1 MTSIRRQL
9 ATWYV
14 LALAATLLAF
24 GASLYLDRRQSAVR
38 EIDERLSLEAQFAA
52 RWLSES
58 FRVLESLTAPAPGGD
73 DSTATL
79 DPGVGA
85 YFEGIRDYLIVTDPR
100 GRLLFA
106 SEEARALNYAVLQRL
121 QGLVVAGDTARRQGT
136 ASLGAGLGDIRY
148 LAQPVRNAGPA
159 IDAILVG
166 ASTESVLFGPRALL
180 RSMLFTAPVI
190 LLISLSTGY
199 FLAGKRFRPLT
210 RMMDEV
216 EAISDG
222 RSLHRRLAVTGSDEM
237 ARLAITLN
245 RMIARLENSFS
256 ALHRFTADASHELK
270 TPLMVLRAGVERAL
284 THPQTPPEA
293 LQSLDET
300 LAGVNWMTEL
310 VDNLLTLARAD
321 EGRAPLAVEPI
332 DLRELLAEAAET
344 GGMLAEAAGIT
355 VTTEMPD
362 YPVTLPV
369 DRTRIRQMLL
379 NLVTNAVKYTP
390 AGGRVLLGLADDG
403 ATVTLEVRDT
413 GIGIAPGDLPHVFD
427 RFWRADPARTRM
439 GESAG
444 TGLGLAIT
452 KWVAE
457 AHGGSIGVQSRP
469 GRGTI
474 FTVTLPRPGTTPA
487 ASPVSPGDDTDQ

>member
-9 ATWYV
+9 TVGYI

-24 GASLYLDRRQSAVR
+24 GGILYLDRSQSSIR
-38 EIDERLSLEAQFAA
+38 EIDERLELESRFAA
-52 RWLSES
+52 RWLGES
-58 FRVLESLTAPAPGGD
+58 YRVLESLTAPGQVADSAP
-73 DSTATL
+73 TL

-85 YFEGIRDYLIVTDPR
+85 YFEGIRDYLIVTDP
-100 GRLLFA
+100 GGHLLFA
-106 SEEARALNYAVLQRL
+106 SEEARSLTYTVLQQV
-121 QGLVVAGDTARRQGT
+121 QGLVITGDTAHRQGT
-136 ASLGAGLGDIRY
+136 IELPGVGPLRY
-148 LAQPVRNAGPA
+148 LIRPVRTAGPE

-180 RSMLFTAPVI
+180 RSMLLTAPLI
-190 LLISLSTGY
+190 LLASILMGSWILGR
-199 FLAGKRFRPLT
+199 RFRPLV

-222 RSLHRRLAVTGSDEM
+222 RSLHRRLAVSGSDEV
-237 ARLAITLN
+237 ARLAITVN
-245 RMIARLENSFS
+245 RMIGRLEASFS
-256 ALHRFTADASHELK
+256 SLYRFTADASHELK

-300 LAGVNWMTEL
+300 LEGVNWMTEL
-310 VDNLLTLARAD
+310 VENLLTLARAD
-321 EGRAPLAVEPI
+321 EGRAPLAVLPS
-332 DLRELLAEAAET
+332 DLREIMAEAAET
-344 GGMLAEAAGIT
+344 GGMLAEGGGIT

-362 YPVTLPV
+362 HPVILSV
-369 DRTRIRQMLL
+369 DRTRMRQMVL

-390 AGGRVLLGLADDG
+390 AGGRVLLGLAERDG
-403 ATVTLEVRDT
+403 EVILEVRDT

-427 RFWRADPARTRM
+427 RFWRADPARTRT
-439 GESAG
+439 GEKAG

-457 AHGGSIGVQSRP
+457 AHGGSIDVQSRP

-474 FTVTLPRPGTTPA
+474 FTVTLPGGRA
-487 ASPVSPGDDTDQ
+487 ASVPRSHPGGDTNE

>member
-1 MTSIRRQL
+1 MTSIRRQV

-38 EIDERLSLEAQFAA
+38 EIDERLELEARFAA
-52 RWLSES
+52 RWLGES
-58 FRVLESLTAPAPGGD
+58 FRVLESLTAPGPGP
-73 DSTATL
+73 DSAATL

-85 YFEGIRDYLIVTDPR
+85 YFEGIRDYLIVTDR
-100 GRLLFA
+100 EGRLLFA
-106 SEEARALNYAVLQRL
+106 SEEARALTYSVLGQL
-121 QGLVVAGDTARRQGT
+121 QALVVVGDTAGRQGT
-136 ASLGAGLGDIRY
+136 ANLGAGPGSIRY
-148 LAQPVRNAGPA
+148 VTRPVRNAGPE

-190 LLISLSTGY
+190 LVISLLAGY
-199 FLAGKRFRPLT
+199 WLAGKRFQPLV
-210 RMMDEV
+210 RMIDEV
-216 EAISDG
+216 DAISDG
-222 RSLHRRLAVTGSDEM
+222 RSLHRRLAVTGTDEM

-245 RMIARLENSFS
+245 RMISRLEASFS
-256 ALHRFTADASHELK
+256 SLHRFTADASHELK

-321 EGRAPLAVEPI
+321 EGRAPLAVEPV
-332 DLRELLAEAAET
+332 DLRDLLEEAAET
-344 GGMLAEAAGIT
+344 GGMLAEANEIT
-355 VTTEMPD
+355 VSTERPD
-362 YPVTLPV
+362 HPVVVMV
-369 DRTRIRQMLL
+369 DRTRMRQLIL

-390 AGGRVLLGLADDG
+390 AHGRVLLGLAEQGDE
-403 ATVTLEVRDT
+403 VILEVRDT

-427 RFWRADPARTRM
+427 RFWRADIARTRM

-457 AHGGSIGVQSRP
+457 AHGGSISVQSRP

-474 FTVTLPRPGTTPA
+474 FTVTLPKGSAGPRSPTKGDTT
-487 ASPVSPGDDTDQ
+487 S